1 MTEVTVGT
9 PPTVRSLFGG
19 VSLANAITPT
29 QIWNTAL
36 ASLSDHAVL
45 FASYVQGKHVE
56 PKPSADELSSEVKY
70 RNWLSRNL
78 KALTQNYIAHSL
90 STYLDEALVTQAVN
104 ETVTEYA
111 TNYETQKTTPLAT
124 AQLQTA
130 AVSLRQCLP
139 QSYGSSN
146 INNSWMRLMAGK

>member
-1 MTEVTVGT
+1 MTQISTGT
-9 PPTVRSLFGG
+9 PAVAIPLFGG
-19 VSLANAITPT
+19 ASLANAITPT
-29 QIWNTAL
+29 QAWNTAL
-36 ASLSDHAVL
+36 TSMSDHAVL

-78 KALTQNYIAHSL
+78 KVLTQNYIGHSL
-90 STYLDEALVTQAVN
+90 SSYLDEALVTQAVN
-104 ETVTEYA
+104 ATVTEFT
-111 TNYETQKTTPLAT
+111 TNYETQKITPLAP

-130 AVSLRQCLP
+130 AVALRQCLP